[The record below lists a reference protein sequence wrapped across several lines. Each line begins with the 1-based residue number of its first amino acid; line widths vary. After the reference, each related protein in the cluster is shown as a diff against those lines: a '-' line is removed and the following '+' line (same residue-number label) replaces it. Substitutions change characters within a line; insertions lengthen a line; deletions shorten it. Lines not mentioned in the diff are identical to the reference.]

1 MSINEKIKTISNKIQ
16 KHKAQYNLDR
26 QTAKTS
32 VLSSGKFSK
41 YELLTGKYVLF
52 EKNLLEK
59 TAELERFEY
68 SPLGQA
74 FGKDTVIKKH
84 TVVINEKEDKRNKL
98 LKVII

>member
-1 MSINEKIKTISNKIQ
+1 M
-16 KHKAQYNLDR
+16 
-26 QTAKTS
+26 
-32 VLSSGKFSK
+32 
-41 YELLTGKYVLF
+41 
-52 EKNLLEK
+52 LEK

>member
-1 MSINEKIKTISNKIQ
+1 MSINEKIKTINNKIE

-26 QTAKTS
+26 KTAKTS

-41 YELLTGKYVLF
+41 YELLTDKDVLF

-59 TAELERFEY
+59 TAELKRFEY

-74 FGKDTVIKKH
+74 FGKDTI
-84 TVVINEKEDKRNKL
+84 L
-98 LKVII
+98 LKNIQWSLMRKKTKEINS